1 MYRQCHAKQIV
12 HHFHWIIQTFQHI
25 IFIKS
30 KTGNKMQGNKGR
42 VTTLTPWT
50 AEASV
55 DSRVVKA
62 PVDLLWSSK

>member
-1 MYRQCHAKQIV
+1 
-12 HHFHWIIQTFQHI
+12 
-25 IFIKS
+25 
-30 KTGNKMQGNKGR
+30 MQGNKGR

-55 DSRVVKA
+55 DSRVIKA